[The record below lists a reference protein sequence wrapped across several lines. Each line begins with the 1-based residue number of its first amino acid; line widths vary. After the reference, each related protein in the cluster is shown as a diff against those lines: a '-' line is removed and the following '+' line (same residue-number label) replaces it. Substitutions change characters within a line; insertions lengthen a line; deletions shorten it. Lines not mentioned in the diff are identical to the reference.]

1 MELTKKAAYIK
12 GLCDG
17 LKLSEAADENK
28 VLLEI
33 VKLLEEVCETVDSN
47 TDDIDSIVEELEEMQ
62 EELEDIDEELDDI
75 DEELEDLN
83 DTVEDFDELFDMLA
97 KRLGKVA
104 DCDCGPDCDCGCN
117 EGEPCTCGPV
127 CDCGCMDDDYDEL
140 DDEYYEVTC
149 GKCGESICFSE
160 DILLEG
166 SIECPNCGEPL
177 EFDFS
182 SLEDDDES
190 EPEEIDG

>member
-33 VKLLEEVCETVDSN
+33 VKLLEEVCETVDTN
-47 TDDIDSIVEELEEMQ
+47 TEDIDSIVEELEEMQ
-62 EELEDIDEELDDI
+62 EELEDIDEELDDVA
-75 DEELEDLN
+75 EELEDFN
-83 DTVEDFDELFDMLA
+83 DTIEEYEEFFDMLA
-97 KRLGKVA
+97 KRMDEEGL
-104 DCDCGPDCDCGCN
+104 DCGCGPDCDCGCN
-117 EGEPCTCGPV
+117 DGEPCTCG
-127 CDCGCMDDDYDEL
+127 CADDDDFDDEL
-140 DDEYYEVTC
+140 DEEYYEVTC

-190 EPEEIDG
+190 ELEEIDG